1 MARNSAQTEVVENVE
16 NEEQAVSV
24 ASADS
29 EDVQGTQP
37 MLVDEYSG
45 QGGSYTYDPS
55 TGLRTLVQRTIP
67 QDNNR

>member
-1 MARNSAQTEVVENVE
+1 MARRSTPTEAVEDIE
-16 NEEQAVSV
+16 NEKQAVSD
-24 ASADS
+24 APADS
-29 EDVQGTQP
+29 EDVQGAQP

-45 QGGSYTYDPS
+45 QGGSYTYDSS

>member
-1 MARNSAQTEVVENVE
+1 MARNSAQTEAVENVE
-16 NEEQAVSV
+16 NEEQVVSV
-24 ASADS
+24 APADS
-29 EDVQGTQP
+29 EDVQGAQP

-45 QGGSYTYDPS
+45 QGGSYTYDSS

>member
-1 MARNSAQTEVVENVE
+1 MARRSTPTEVVEGIE
-16 NEEQAVSV
+16 NEEQAVPV
-24 ASADS
+24 TAAES
-29 EDVQGTQP
+29 EDVQGAQP

-45 QGGSYTYDPS
+45 QGGSYTYDSS